1 MLSAKVADG
10 DEAVSR
16 ETGVRDSFS
25 MVARRPNCSSDC
37 RRSVNL
43 EVSSWE
49 AVMKHEH

>member
-25 MVARRPNCSSDC
+25 MVARRPKCSSDC

-43 EVSSWE
+43 EASSWD
-49 AVMKHEH
+49 ADAEHDG